1 MILIPDPFVLYIR
14 IYTKLQLLYS
24 NMCTYYAINS
34 SRPEVEL
41 RFCLV
46 FAVKNGFFIQK
57 QGLVKVL
64 TTLTNCFVQRVD
76 AKSPVFGEGTLV
88 PSFLI
93 ISVTIV
99 WQNEDS
105 TCELRDHN
113 VKILKR

>member
-1 MILIPDPFVLYIR
+1 
-14 IYTKLQLLYS
+14 
-24 NMCTYYAINS
+24 MCTYYAINS

-64 TTLTNCFVQRVD
+64 TTLINCFVHQVD
-76 AKSPVFGEGTLV
+76 ASLPVYGEVTLV
-88 PSFLI
+88 SSFLY
-93 ISVTIV
+93 ISSSMV